1 MASAVDGK
9 PPLAHF
15 FSRAQVLL
23 LLFSGCVPLRRP
35 LIRLSVFMF
44 LKIKEASD
52 AKNAPTLPARQHSST

>member
-35 LIRLSVFMF
+35 LIRLSVFIF
-44 LKIKEASD
+44 LKINEAGYWQNAAPATEKE
-52 AKNAPTLPARQHSST
+52 L